1 MVAVGGG
8 RSEGRSGG
16 DVGNLSACQL
26 CRSRLIERN
35 CDSIGMSPQ
44 CARVIYDQRNVPTC
58 SLQETKIDAL
68 HQDMKQIKDTA
79 DARCGVCSAGLVFV
93 EWRWRKLEAWK
104 LGSCDAVRYE
114 KLPVLAC
121 KLHTSNYNPTT
132 IRHLLQKH
140 RSTVSTTIIQPKPGQ
155 QHIIAHITARDH
167 RVETTEHVRRQPIQ
181 SRMWRRQLGAGHATA
196 ARTPRDESSLFSRPT
211 ISNTCPAC

>member
-104 LGSCDAVRYE
+104 LRCGTVREAACPCVQATYVQLQSDYNSTPSPKTSLYCINNYHSTQTWTAAYYRSHHRARSSCGDDG
-114 KLPVLAC
+114 AC
-121 KLHTSNYNPTT
+121 PPPAH
-132 IRHLLQKH
+132 
-140 RSTVSTTIIQPKPGQ
+140 PKPN
-155 QHIIAHITARDH
+155 
-167 RVETTEHVRRQPIQ
+167 VET
-181 SRMWRRQLGAGHATA
+181 AT
-196 ARTPRDESSLFSRPT
+196 RSRPCNG
-211 ISNTCPAC
+211 SADAQR